1 LTIDLKI
8 FEPIFNKI
16 NEEIVFIDRNF
27 KITHANS
34 EFCKC
39 HNISKEKVIGSYC
52 YNVVHKLD
60 EPCSFKDNVCPLEF
74 VIKTRK
80 SFRGL
85 HKHSSGGKITLK
97 DQFATPYKTKNGEIL
112 SVCILNKST
121 RTLYKDGKSK
131 DTIEKG
137 YGFEDLPQFDNEVLV
152 KQQMKELIQ
161 DIQSITEL
169 CLFFMKKPL
178 NEEDL
183 KALLKEIY
191 LQTQFGL
198 ELLSNK

>member
-1 LTIDLKI
+1 M
-8 FEPIFNKI
+8 
-16 NEEIVFIDRNF
+16 FIDKNF

-34 EFCKC
+34 EFCKY
-39 HNISKEKVIGSYC
+39 HNISKEEVIGSYC
-52 YNVVHKLD
+52 YKSTHKLD
-60 EPCSFKDNVCPLEF
+60 KPCSSEDNVCPLEF
-74 VIKTRK
+74 VIKTGK

-97 DQFATPYKTKNGEIL
+97 EQFATPYKTKNDEVL

-121 RTLYKDGKSK
+121 RTLYRDRKSK

-137 YGFEDLPQFDNEVLV
+137 YGFEDLPQLDNEVLA
-152 KQQMKELIQ
+152 KQHIKELIQ
-161 DIQSITEL
+161 DIQSTIEL
-169 CLFFMKKPL
+169 CLYFMKKKPL

-191 LQTQFGL
+191 IQTKYGL